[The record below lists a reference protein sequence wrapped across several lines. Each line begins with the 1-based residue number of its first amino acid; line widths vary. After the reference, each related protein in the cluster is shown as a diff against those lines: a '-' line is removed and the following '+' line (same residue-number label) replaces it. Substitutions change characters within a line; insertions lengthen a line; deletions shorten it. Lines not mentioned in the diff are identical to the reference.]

1 MSEIEARLALIRER
15 LERAAGRSG
24 RDPSQVVIVAVTK
37 GHPASRVDELL
48 AAGIDQIGENR
59 VQEAQAKKPEVRG
72 QATWRL
78 IGPLQR
84 NKVRRALELFDRL
97 DAIDRWEVAA
107 EVSRRAV
114 AAGRVVPVLVEVNA
128 GGEVQKHG
136 FAPEAVPGF
145 FARLH
150 ELPGLRVEGLMTVAP
165 WAEDPEEVRPVFRRM
180 RELRERLR
188 DQFGLEL
195 PWLSMGMSHDFEV
208 AVEEGAT
215 MVRLGTALVGPRPA
229 APGR

>member
-1 MSEIEARLALIRER
+1 
-15 LERAAGRSG
+15 
-24 RDPSQVVIVAVTK
+24 
-37 GHPASRVDELL
+37 
-48 AAGIDQIGENR
+48 IDQIGENR

-107 EVSRRAV
+107 EVSRRAL

-128 GGEVQKHG
+128 GGEAQKHG
-136 FAPEAVPGF
+136 FAPEAVPELF
-145 FARLH
+145 SRLG

-165 WAEDPEEVRPVFRRM
+165 WAEDPEAVRPVFRRM

-188 DQFGLEL
+188 DRFGLEL

-215 MVRLGTALVGPRPA
+215 MIRLGTALVGPRPA